1 MYNQQRGFFLDHKD
15 DEDFQRRIDYMN
27 KNYKKV
33 LKALK
38 FDSSSNYEVV
48 PYMVMNKVMSSRYKK
63 IKFPIIS
70 IRELEDK
77 IKQENN

>member
-1 MYNQQRGFFLDHKD
+1 MSNQQRGFFFDHRD
-15 DEDFQRRIDYMN
+15 DEDFQRRIDYME
-27 KNYKKV
+27 KNYKKI

-38 FDSSSNYEVV
+38 FDSSNNYEII

-70 IRELEDK
+70 IGELEDK
-77 IKQENN
+77 IN